1 MILPGQG
8 VMTQMTGTG
17 LGPGGIDTTTPNV
30 ARIYD
35 YLLGGK
41 DNFAVDRAAAEQLV
55 AAIPD
60 VAAIARD
67 SRAFLDRA
75 VRYLAAGAGVRQ
87 FVDLGSGLPTRSN
100 VHEVAQRGAPDA
112 RVVYVDNDPV
122 VASHGQAL
130 LAFRDR
136 VIMVHADLRKPASI
150 MHHPD
155 VLGLLD
161 LTQPVA
167 LLCTSSLHFVPDE
180 AGPHQIIAEY
190 RDFLASG
197 SYLAITHANAVA
209 AEEDPNG
216 DVGSATSVYS
226 RASAQLHA
234 RSLPEIRRFFDGFD
248 LIDPGLVWMPGWR
261 SDPGTAPAGRM
272 RSLRAGVGR
281 KP

>member
-1 MILPGQG
+1 
-8 VMTQMTGTG
+8 
-17 LGPGGIDTTTPNV
+17 
-30 ARIYD
+30 
-35 YLLGGK
+35 
-41 DNFAVDRAAAEQLV
+41 
-55 AAIPD
+55 
-60 VAAIARD
+60 
-67 SRAFLDRA
+67 
-75 VRYLAAGAGVRQ
+75 
-87 FVDLGSGLPTRSN
+87 
-100 VHEVAQRGAPDA
+100 
-112 RVVYVDNDPV
+112 VVYVDNDPV
-122 VASHGQAL
+122 VASHGEAL

-136 VIMVHADLRKPASI
+136 VIMVQADLRKPASI

-161 LTQPVA
+161 LAQPVA

-190 RDFLASG
+190 RDYLASG
-197 SYLAITHANAVA
+197 SYLAITHANVVA

-216 DVGSATSVYS
+216 DVSSATSVYS

-248 LIDPGLVWMPGWR
+248 LIDPGLVWMPEWR
-261 SDPGTAPAGRM
+261 PDPGTAPFGRV